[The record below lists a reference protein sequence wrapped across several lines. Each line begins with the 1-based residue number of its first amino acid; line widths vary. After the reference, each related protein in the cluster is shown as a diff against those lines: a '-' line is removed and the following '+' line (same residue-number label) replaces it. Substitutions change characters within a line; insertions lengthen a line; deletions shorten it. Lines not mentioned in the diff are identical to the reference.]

1 MLVQIGR
8 RSEPG
13 DAIDMLVA
21 CHGRIRHFLWVAA
34 RLESIESSAADVAD
48 AAQAV
53 ARYFE
58 EAFPLHVED
67 EEELI
72 QLLARTDD
80 ERVRAACSLV
90 VREHRD
96 QEHLVAALI
105 AACREVMS
113 TPERRDARHALAAG
127 AEALRAALEPHL
139 ANEELVL
146 FPTLRQALS
155 ITELDTARRAMHE
168 RRTKIRRQEWSIPT

>member
-21 CHGRIRHFLWVAA
+21 CHGRIRHFLWVAR
-34 RLESIESSAADVAD
+34 RLESVETSAADVIDSAH
-48 AAQAV
+48 AV

-72 QLLARTDD
+72 RLLSRTDD
-80 ERVRAACSLV
+80 EQIWAACSLV
-90 VREHRD
+90 LREHRD
-96 QEHLVAALI
+96 QEHLVAALVV
-105 AACREVMS
+105 ACRRVMS
-113 TPERRDARHALAAG
+113 APERLEERHALTACVDTLE
-127 AEALRAALEPHL
+127 AELNSHL
-139 ANEELVL
+139 AEEERLL
-146 FPTLRQALS
+146 FPALRQALS
-155 ITELDTARRAMHE
+155 TAELDAARLAMHE
-168 RRTKIRRQEWSIPT
+168 RRTVTRGQEWRTPT

>member
-34 RLESIESSAADVAD
+34 RLESVESSAEDVAD

-67 EEELI
+67 EEDLI
-72 QLLARTDD
+72 QLLSRTDD
-80 ERVRAACSLV
+80 DQVRAVCSLV

-105 AACREVMS
+105 AACRELMS
-113 TPERRDARHALAAG
+113 TPERRDARHALAAD

-139 ANEELVL
+139 AEEEHVL
-146 FPTLRQALS
+146 FPALRRLLPTA
-155 ITELDTARRAMHE
+155 ELEAARRAMHE
-168 RRTKIRRQEWSIPT
+168 RRTTIRRQEWSTPT